1 MGGQLTPRGAKAAGG
16 FHFGMREKMAFRF
29 PIRRETMKGNKM
41 YVDIGSILDD
51 VFEAAKDFGEKI
63 KNFGPEFEGCK
74 PNPMGGGFQ
83 ANGEAHGG
91 AAGSAW
97 FDSQTDENADYY
109 PNFSYPPMN
118 IFLTP
123 ERSIVFEF
131 AVAGFEEKN
140 ISLSF
145 QGDYMV
151 FSARMEVEPLQ
162 EGIRFFKRRLK
173 LKDIDKQKYY
183 VPADKFDQEK
193 VKAVFKNGI
202 LKVTVPPREQAE
214 TTDGIKIE
222 IVREGE

>member
-1 MGGQLTPRGAKAAGG
+1 
-16 FHFGMREKMAFRF
+16 
-29 PIRRETMKGNKM
+29 MKSNKT

-63 KNFGPEFEGCK
+63 KEFGPGFEGCG
-74 PNPMGGGFQ
+74 PNPMSGFRPE
-83 ANGEAHGG
+83 GEPHSGPTG
-91 AAGSAW
+91 PSW
-97 FDSQTDENADYY
+97 FDTQADENADYY

-151 FSARMEVEPLQ
+151 FSAKIEMEQPLD
-162 EGIRFFKRRLK
+162 GIRYFKRRLK
-173 LKDIDKQKYY
+173 LKDIEKQKYY

-202 LKVTVPPREQAE
+202 LKVTVPPKEEAE
-214 TTDGIKIE
+214 TNEGIKIE

>member
-1 MGGQLTPRGAKAAGG
+1 
-16 FHFGMREKMAFRF
+16 
-29 PIRRETMKGNKM
+29 MKGNKT

-51 VFEAAKDFGEKI
+51 VFEAAKDFGEKM
-63 KNFGPEFEGCK
+63 KEFSPDFGNCGPGPMGG
-74 PNPMGGGFQ
+74 PNPMGGFR
-83 ANGEAHGG
+83 ADGEAHGG
-91 AAGSAW
+91 AW

-151 FSARMEVEPLQ
+151 FSARIDVEPPL
-162 EGIRFFKRRLK
+162 EGIRYFKRRLK

-202 LKVTVPPREQAE
+202 LKVTVPPREAAE
-214 TTDGIKIE
+214 TNEGIKIE

>member
-1 MGGQLTPRGAKAAGG
+1 
-16 FHFGMREKMAFRF
+16 
-29 PIRRETMKGNKM
+29 MKGNKT

-51 VFEAAKDFGEKI
+51 VFEAAKDFGEKM
-63 KNFGPEFEGCK
+63 KEFSPDFGNCGPGPMGG
-74 PNPMGGGFQ
+74 PNPMGGFH
-83 ANGEAHGG
+83 ADGESHGG
-91 AAGSAW
+91 AW
-97 FDSQTDENADYY
+97 FDAQADENADYY

-118 IFLTP
+118 IYLTP

-151 FSARMEVEPLQ
+151 FSARIDVEPPL
-162 EGIRFFKRRLK
+162 EGIRYFKRRLK

-202 LKVTVPPREQAE
+202 LKVTVPPREAADANE
-214 TTDGIKIE
+214 GIKIE

>member
-1 MGGQLTPRGAKAAGG
+1 
-16 FHFGMREKMAFRF
+16 
-29 PIRRETMKGNKM
+29 MKGNKM

-51 VFEAAKDFGEKI
+51 VFEAAKDFGEKM
-63 KNFGPEFEGCK
+63 KDFGPGFDGCG
-74 PNPMGGGFQ
+74 PNPMGGFH
-83 ANGEAHGG
+83 ANGEGHGEGHSG
-91 AAGSAW
+91 ASGSW
-97 FDSQTDENADYY
+97 FDSQTEENADYY

-118 IFLTP
+118 IYLTP

-140 ISLSF
+140 IVLSF

-151 FSARMEVEPLQ
+151 FSAKIEMEPPL

-202 LKVTVPPREQAE
+202 LKVTVPPKEAADVNE
-214 TTDGIKIE
+214 GIRIE

>member
-1 MGGQLTPRGAKAAGG
+1 VDCAEHGIPNS
-16 FHFGMREKMAFRF
+16 
-29 PIRRETMKGNKM
+29 PRREIMKGNKM

-51 VFEAAKDFGEKI
+51 VFEAAKDFGEKM
-63 KNFGPEFEGCK
+63 KNFGPEFEGFR
-74 PNPMGGGFQ
+74 PGGPMGGCKPE
-83 ANGEAHGG
+83 GETSQGLHGG
-91 AAGSAW
+91 ASGSAW
-97 FDSQTDENADYY
+97 FEAQSDENADYY

-118 IFLTP
+118 IYLTS

-151 FSARMEVEPLQ
+151 FSARIELETPI
-162 EGIRFFKRRLK
+162 EGIRYFKRRLK
-173 LKDIDKQKYY
+173 LKDIEKQKYY

-193 VKAVFKNGI
+193 VKALFKNGI
-202 LKVTVPPREQAE
+202 LKVIVPPKEVAE
-214 TTDGIKIE
+214 ASEGIKIE

>member
-1 MGGQLTPRGAKAAGG
+1 
-16 FHFGMREKMAFRF
+16 
-29 PIRRETMKGNKM
+29 MKGNRT

-51 VFEAAKDFGEKI
+51 VFEAAKDFGEKM
-63 KNFGPEFEGCK
+63 KNFGPDFEGCR
-74 PNPMGGGFQ
+74 PGSGPGCRPEGEPHGPMGGG
-83 ANGEAHGG
+83 
-91 AAGSAW
+91 AW
-97 FDSQTDENADYY
+97 FETQADENADYY

-118 IFLTP
+118 VFLTP

-140 ISLSF
+140 ISLTF

-151 FSARMEVEPLQ
+151 FSARIDLEPPA
-162 EGIRFFKRRLK
+162 EGIRYFKRRLK
-173 LKDIDKQKYY
+173 LKDVEKQKYY

-202 LKVTVPPREQAE
+202 LKVTVPPKEADAAAE
-214 TTDGIKIE
+214 GIKIE

>member
-1 MGGQLTPRGAKAAGG
+1 
-16 FHFGMREKMAFRF
+16 
-29 PIRRETMKGNKM
+29 MKGNKM

-51 VFEAAKDFGEKI
+51 VFEAAKDFGEKM
-63 KNFGPEFEGCK
+63 KNFGPEFEVCK
-74 PNPMGGGFQ
+74 GE
-83 ANGEAHGG
+83 GEASGGIHGG
-91 AAGSAW
+91 AAGGAW
-97 FDSQTDENADYY
+97 FDTQTEENADYY

-118 IFLTP
+118 IYLTP

-151 FSARMEVEPLQ
+151 FSAKIELENPSD
-162 EGIRFFKRRLK
+162 GIRYFKRRLK
-173 LKDIDKQKYY
+173 LKDIEKQKYY

-193 VKAVFKNGI
+193 VKALFRNGI
-202 LKVTVPPREQAE
+202 LKVIVPPKEATHGAE
-214 TTDGIKIE
+214 GIKIE

>member
-1 MGGQLTPRGAKAAGG
+1 
-16 FHFGMREKMAFRF
+16 
-29 PIRRETMKGNKM
+29 MKGNRM

-51 VFEAAKDFGEKI
+51 VFEAAKDFGEKM
-63 KNFGPEFEGCK
+63 KNFGPDFEGFRPGPPPPGCH
-74 PNPMGGGFQ
+74 PE
-83 ANGEAHGG
+83 GEPRGASGG
-91 AAGSAW
+91 AAGGAW
-97 FDSQTDENADYY
+97 FESQSDENADYY

-118 IFLTP
+118 IYLTP

-151 FSARMEVEPLQ
+151 FSAKIEVEPPL
-162 EGIRFFKRRLK
+162 EGIRYFKRRLK
-173 LKDIDKQKYY
+173 LKDIEKQKYY

-193 VKAVFKNGI
+193 VKAIFRNGI
-202 LKVTVPPREQAE
+202 LKVIVPPKEVSG
-214 TTDGIKIE
+214 TTEGIKIE